1 MATLSTVVEAV
12 WEESTVAQ
20 DHLCSTL
27 CSHNARQSCSTAN
40 LIQKQAQWWKTLL
53 TIIQLAII
61 AWMESQVQHIL
72 QCFGCSMCFISG
84 FLFNHQKLEETK
96 VTASTIL
103 DKIKYSSECLDKTKL
118 HISAYLHK
126 QATHEVIFSHEIEQ
140 WKVKQLIFRYCVGLD
155 KRLRLTC
162 SFSC

>member
-1 MATLSTVVEAV
+1 MATLTTVVEAV

-61 AWMESQVQHIL
+61 SWMESQVQHIL

-103 DKIKYSSECLDKTKL
+103 DKIFKWMFRQDKTA
-118 HISAYLHK
+118 HFSISS
-126 QATHEVIFSHEIEQ
+126 QASNTWSNFFTWNWTFL